1 MNHIR
6 AFLRCS
12 GKTFIPNPR
21 HFRYGTWF
29 ASIRFHVLMLAKF
42 DEEGGRTC
50 GTIDLAKEAF
60 IGRGAPR
67 QERTL

>member
-1 MNHIR
+1 MRDESHSSVSPL
-6 AFLRCS
+6 LRQ
-12 GKTFIPNPR
+12 ND
-21 HFRYGTWF
+21 
-29 ASIRFHVLMLAKF
+29 VLMLAKF

-50 GTIDLAKEAF
+50 RTIDLAKEAF